1 MEPELVKQ
9 LGVRVREERL
19 KRHWTQKDLVQRANR
34 TWNAKFPD
42 QPTMQEKWLWTF
54 EHAKITSTNLDW
66 VAALASA
73 LEVSLSDLLAPSPAE
88 AMTPEEQRWRMVLRM
103 HGIQPS
109 TIEDIVHAVRVIE
122 ESETAAAETPKSS
135 S

>member
-9 LGVRVREERL
+9 LGMRVREERL
-19 KRHWTQKDLVQRANR
+19 KRHWTQKELIRRANLA
-34 TWNAKFPD
+34 WHAKFPD
-42 QPTMQEKWLWTF
+42 QPPMQEKWLWTF

-73 LEVSLSDLLAPSPAE
+73 LDVSLSDLLAPSPVE
-88 AMTPEEQRWRMVLRM
+88 VMTPEEQRWRMVLRM
-103 HGIQPS
+103 HGIKPS

-122 ESETAAAETPKSS
+122 ESEAAQKPTD
-135 S
+135 